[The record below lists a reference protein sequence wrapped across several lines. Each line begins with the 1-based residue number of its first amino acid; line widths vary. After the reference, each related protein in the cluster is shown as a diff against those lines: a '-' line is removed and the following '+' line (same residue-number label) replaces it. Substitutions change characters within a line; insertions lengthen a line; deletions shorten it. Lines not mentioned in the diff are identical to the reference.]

1 MSALLSVTGLRAGYG
16 RVEVLHGVDLQVEA
30 GEAVCTI
37 GANGAGKST
46 LLSTVCGLLPA
57 TAGRVLLEET
67 DITRWSAQ
75 RRARA
80 GVVLVPEGRQVF
92 GGLGVRDNLVLG
104 SYGRR
109 KGAAAQLERVLELFP
124 VLRERAG
131 QLAGTLSGGQQQQL
145 AIGRAL
151 MGRPR
156 VLLLD
161 EPSLGLAPLAVRE
174 VTDQLVALAQ
184 AGTTIVLVEQNAA
197 AAFRVA
203 RRGYVL
209 DRGSVVLA
217 APSEQLRSDRRV
229 QEAYLGL
236 PGAT

>member
-1 MSALLSVTGLRAGYG
+1 MTHLLEVRDMRAGYA
-16 RVEVLHGVDLQVEA
+16 RIEALHGVSLAVGS

-37 GANGAGKST
+37 GPNGAGKTT
-46 LLSTVCGLLPA
+46 LLKAVSGLLPA
-57 TAGRVLLEET
+57 RGGRVLLDGA
-67 DITRWSAQ
+67 DITRWPAE

-92 GGLGVRDNLVLG
+92 GALTVRENLELGA
-104 SYGRR
+104 YGRR
-109 KGAAAQLERVLELFP
+109 RGAAAEMERTLDLFP
-124 VLRERAG
+124 VLRERDR

-174 VTDQLVALAQ
+174 VTDKLVALA
-184 AGTTIVLVEQNAA
+184 ASGTTLVLVEQNAT

-203 RRGYVL
+203 SRGYVL
-209 DRGSVVLA
+209 DRGVVVIEA
-217 APSEQLRSDRRV
+217 GTPALREDPRV
-229 QEAYLGL
+229 QAAYLGM
-236 PGAT
+236 P